1 MAEILGISAL
11 LGSCALAVALVVVR
25 AHLATATTK
34 IDKLERRIAD
44 LDATVERTR
53 AGASAAMTTAR
64 RAAAAAGAEDP
75 PPRLAFEP
83 VTGPVV
89 KALAFGGGARRA
101 LSSLASVRTHRAARS
116 RSGSASGSVQ

>member
-1 MAEILGISAL
+1 MAEIFGISAL
-11 LGSCALAVALVVVR
+11 VGCCLLAVAFVALR
-25 AHLATATTK
+25 ARLASATSK
-34 IDKLERRIAD
+34 IARLERHVEELGAS
-44 LDATVERTR
+44 LERTR

-101 LSSLASVRTHRAARS
+101 LSSLASGRAQRSAREGG
-116 RSGSASGSVQ
+116 RRLQ